1 MPILTNFI
9 ASSWK
14 IIGAVLLVVG
24 AYFYVHHLGYVAG
37 EIEGKAYVQNLW
49 NIEEAA
55 EKKEQDDAKVRDHKA
70 KIENDL
76 QHERDIASVKSNAG
90 RDAISSFLRS
100 HGLLPDGT
108 SVRDSAGKPDSGNQA
123 NIPERVYVPPGESGT
138 SAGIEGFAGNCGQDA
153 LMILRVQ
160 EWAKNE
166 KLPVSE

>member
-1 MPILTNFI
+1 MIGLLISNWRVFLFLTILGAV
-9 ASSWK
+9 ASSYVYARHVGYEAGK
-14 IIGAVLLVVG
+14 IDGQ
-24 AYFYVHHLGYVAG
+24 AY
-37 EIEGKAYVQNLW
+37 IQNIW

-55 EKKEQDDAKVRDHKA
+55 EKKEADDAILRDHKA

-108 SVRDSAGKPDSGNQA
+108 SVRDNSGKPDSGNQA
-123 NIPERVYVPPGESGT
+123 NIPEGVYVPPSESGT
-138 SAGIEGFAGNCGQDA
+138 SQGLEGFAGNCGQDA